1 MGLSSLLLPALLFGG
16 GALWQHTASKR
27 EAALF
32 PMPGKTFPVPG
43 AFMHIYAKGSG
54 PRIVLLSG
62 WGTSVPSAD
71 FQPLMNE
78 LAPHFRVI
86 VVEKPGY
93 GFSSSTTVPRA
104 LDTVVDELRA
114 ALTAAEEFGPYYL
127 LAHSMAGCEAVRWAC
142 SFPEE
147 VKGIVMLDA
156 PAPLCYETLPIP
168 PAILWH
174 VFAFF
179 RAVGIR
185 RLLLHFPFYVS
196 RYRRYLNNYKYLDP
210 GLLPLERAMQAR
222 QYCTLPMRQEM
233 RLLRQNCRIAGGK
246 LPDGMPLLMLI
257 ASDTKTRF
265 SLFQPEEDGFIARN
279 RAQVAELAGKHNLQH
294 YALAEIA
301 AQVIRFASEVRS

>member
-246 LPDGMPLLMLI
+246 TAGRDTSSHADRLGYQNPLLP
-257 ASDTKTRF
+257 F
-265 SLFQPEEDGFIARN
+265 SAGGGWVY
-279 RAQVAELAGKHNLQH
+279 RAQSRTGGRACRQAQPP
-294 YALAEIA
+294 ALCPGRDSSASN
-301 AQVIRFASEVRS
+301 QVCK